1 MAGRS
6 IYVLKAF
13 NLLLNEVEMA
23 EAEAT
28 SNLIHFGIGR
38 HDNVPDVI
46 AKHPQVKANTGDDSQ
61 LASVMTAPTPPTGDM
76 VPLADLTAAQAEAAD
91 LREQVANLQAR
102 SALHASM
109 VETLQGQLREAG
121 DARAQ
126 SEAALVE
133 ATESIRSLASRLNL
147 PPESVMPPA
156 LAARPANAADG
167 VSTAEAAPETAAPSG
182 EAPPAPAADGAGPV
196 VEAPI
201 LTPPAAVAP
210 DVQTPGNPEGQ
221 TSGTPPATDPA
232 APAVT
237 VQHKGAGRYA
247 VFRGEEQVSE
257 PTTREEAEAQA
268 AALTAPAPAPAAGID
283 TFN

>member
-23 EAEAT
+23 AAEAT
-28 SNLIHFGIGR
+28 SNLLHFGIGR
-38 HDNVPDVI
+38 HDNIPDVI
-46 AKHPQVKANTGDDSQ
+46 ANHPQVKANTGDDSQ
-61 LASVMTAPTPPTGDM
+61 LASVLTAPTPPTGDM

-109 VETLQGQLREAG
+109 VETLQGQAREAG
-121 DARAQ
+121 EARAQ
-126 SEAALVE
+126 SEAALVD
-133 ATESIRSLASRLNL
+133 ATESIRSLASRLNI

-156 LAARPANAADG
+156 LAARPADAADG
-167 VSTAEAAPETAAPSG
+167 TGTGDAPPETPAPAGEAAPATADTG
-182 EAPPAPAADGAGPV
+182 TGPV

-201 LTPPAAVAP
+201 VTPPPAPAALP
-210 DVQTPGNPEGQ
+210 EGQTPGNPEGQ
-221 TSGTPPATDPA
+221 NSGTPPASDPA
-232 APAVT
+232 APAIT

-247 VFRGEEQVSE
+247 VFRGDEQVTE
-257 PTTREEAEAQA
+257 PTTREEADAQA
-268 AALTAPAPAPAAGID
+268 AAMAPPAAAPEAV
-283 TFN
+283 